1 MNRSRWYSA
10 ALAAALA
17 ATVPAGALAQQP
29 SPEATPAPAPKRAL
43 PVLNVRAPNEV
54 SGTIRA
60 IDGNVLTV
68 QTRTG
73 QTVRVDAS
81 EALAHEQST
90 VLLVGRP
97 VDVRGTYDAN
107 RVLHAQVIVRAK
119 STPAVWR
126 PDR

>member
-1 MNRSRWYSA
+1 MNRSPWCSA

-17 ATVPAGALAQQP
+17 ATAPAGAFAQQP
-29 SPEATPAPAPKRAL
+29 STETTPAPGPKHEL
-43 PVLNVRAPNEV
+43 PLLFVRAPNEV
-54 SGTIRA
+54 TGTIRS

-81 EALAHEQST
+81 GALAHEQST

-97 VDVRGTYDAN
+97 VDIRGTYDAN

-119 STPAVWR
+119 PSPAVWR
-126 PDR
+126 LDR